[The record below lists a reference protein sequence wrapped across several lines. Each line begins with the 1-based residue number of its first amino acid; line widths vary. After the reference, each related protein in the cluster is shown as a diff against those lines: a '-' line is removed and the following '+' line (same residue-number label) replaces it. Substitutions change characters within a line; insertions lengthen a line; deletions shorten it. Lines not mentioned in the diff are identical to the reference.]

1 MTLRRWTL
9 AVLGLAAFA
18 GCGRQA
24 KGPAIYVAGN
34 PVNPGVADGA
44 VGATRS
50 SRTDDSAIKD
60 GLVVADVAA
69 KLERLGAAELRRY
82 LYLCTGELSPIVEIS
97 SWAEI
102 RKPGIII
109 SRDAAAGFAGAG
121 AKAGFDIS
129 AGKIPKLG
137 PEEYWLKTVSQ
148 GGRRHVLIAGGDA
161 LGALYGVYA
170 FLEKLGVRFYLDGDV
185 VPDERFEYKA
195 PDIDEIARPL
205 FKLRGIQ
212 PFHDFPEGPDWW
224 NEDTYKAVLGQLPKL
239 RMNFFGL
246 HTYPEKGPNAE
257 PTVWIGP
264 PGEAGR
270 DGRVTASYPSSYQNT
285 ARVNPGSYN
294 WGFRAKKTSEFHFGA
309 GELFES
315 DAFGPEVMDGLM
327 PEPKSA
333 ESSNE
338 LFNRTA
344 DMLRG
349 AFTFARALGVKTCVG
364 TETPLTVPALV
375 QERLKAAGMDP
386 KDPKTVRELYKGI
399 FQRIAAAYPID
410 YYWFWTNENWTWS
423 DAGEDAVKAVVTD
436 LDMAVRALED
446 AGRPFGLAT
455 CGWVLGPPGRRTLF
469 DEILPKSLAASCIN
483 REVGKAPVDPT
494 FARIS
499 ERSKWAIPWLEDD
512 PSLTS
517 PQLWVGRMRRD
528 AVDALKY
535 GCDGLMGIHW
545 RTRILSANAAALA
558 HAAWD
563 QSWNT
568 MSMNFADLVGPIN
581 GQNVVTAPGAAAP
594 AAKAN
599 DEAVYKDVRDR
610 VTGYRLLVPAG
621 TYAVTLKFIEGE
633 FDRKGARVFDVVVQG
648 KTAAEKLDIFERA
661 GKLKAYDLVVKNVAA
676 PAGRLVVDF
685 VDRIHYPSIA
695 GLVIEGTTAGGD
707 KYLKKINCGGP
718 KVLDYEADWPETPRH
733 IAALEFYRDW
743 ARAQFGRAAVNEIAD
758 VFAGQDGR
766 HPVPVTWTDG
776 PGGIVP
782 NAKAWDE
789 VRKDYA
795 FVDVLAALRPRIT
808 GRGSL
813 ERFDYWLKS
822 FEYMREVAQLCCLWG
837 EFNTALDK
845 ANALPDAP
853 AKARAARETLLPI
866 RVRMVESA
874 RAIMG
879 ALLATAGTTGEL
891 GTIANWEQHNFPAV
905 IDKPG
910 DALRK
915 LLGAELPPE
924 ASLASAYEGP
934 IRIIVP
940 TVRPGRDAG
949 ESLKLKVIVLA
960 AAPPQ
965 DVTLFWRAL
974 GGSRFEAIP
983 LRNIARSVYTVE
995 LPASAGD
1002 VEYYI
1007 RAAGR
1012 EGDALF
1018 PATAP
1023 ALNQTVIII
1032 PR

>member
-1 MTLRRWTL
+1 MKLRRWTF
-9 AVLGLAAFA
+9 AVFGMLVFG
-18 GCGRQA
+18 GCGRPA
-24 KGPAIYVAGN
+24 RGPAIYVAG
-34 PVNPGVADGA
+34 GA
-44 VGATRS
+44 E
-50 SRTDDSAIKD
+50 
-60 GLVVADVAA
+60 

-82 LYLCTGELSPIVEIS
+82 LYLCTGEMPSIIEVG

-109 SRDAAAGFAGAG
+109 TRDAAAGFAGAG
-121 AKAGFDIS
+121 AKAGFDAAA
-129 AGKIPKLG
+129 AGKIPPLG
-137 PEEYWLKTVSQ
+137 PEEYWLKTLSQ

-161 LGALYGVYA
+161 LGALYGAYA

-195 PDIDEIARPL
+195 PDIDETARPL
-205 FKLRGIQ
+205 FKRRGIQ

-257 PTVWIGP
+257 PTVWIGL

-285 ARVNPGSYN
+285 ARVNPGSFN
-294 WGFRAKKTSEFHFGA
+294 WGFQAKKTGDFHFGA
-309 GELFES
+309 AEIFES

-327 PEPKSA
+327 PEPKTA
-333 ESSNE
+333 EASNE

-344 DMLRG
+344 GMLRG

-364 TETPLTVPALV
+364 TETPLIIPALV
-375 QERLKAAGMDP
+375 QERLKAAGLDP
-386 KDPKTVRELYKGI
+386 KDPKTVRELYQGI

-410 YYWFWTNENWTWS
+410 YYWFWTKEDWTWS
-423 DAGEDAVKAVVTD
+423 DAGEEAIKAVATD
-436 LDMAVRALED
+436 LDMAVKAAED
-446 AGRPFGLAT
+446 AGRPFSLAT

-494 FARIS
+494 FARIAG
-499 ERSKWAIPWLEDD
+499 RSKWAIPWLEDD
-512 PSLTS
+512 PSLSS

-545 RTRILSANAAALA
+545 RTRVLSANAAALA

-568 MSMNFADLVGPIN
+568 MPTNFADLVGPIN
-581 GQNVVTAPGAAAP
+581 GQNVVYAPETAAAP
-594 AAKAN
+594 AGGGR
-599 DEAVYKDVRDR
+599 DEAVYRDVRDR
-610 VTGYRLLVPAG
+610 VYGYRLLVPAG
-621 TYAVTLKFIEGE
+621 TYTVTLKFCEGE

-648 KTAAEKLDIFERA
+648 KIAAEKLDIFERA
-661 GKLKAYDLVVKNVAA
+661 GKPKAYDLVVRNVAA
-676 PAGRLVVDF
+676 PAGRLDVDF

-695 GLVIEGTTAGGD
+695 GLVVEGATAGGD
-707 KYLKKINCGGP
+707 KYVKKINCGGP

-743 ARAQFGRAAVNEIAD
+743 ARAQFGRAAAADIAD
-758 VFAGQDGR
+758 IFAGLDGR
-766 HPVPVTWTDG
+766 QPMPVTWTDG

-782 NAKAWDE
+782 GAKPWDE

-795 FVDVLAALRPRIT
+795 FVDALAALRPRIT

-822 FEYMREVAQLCCLWG
+822 FEYMREVAHLGCLWAELNKAIEKAG
-837 EFNTALDK
+837 ALT
-845 ANALPDAP
+845 DAA
-853 AKARAARETLLPI
+853 AKAKAGREIVLP
-866 RVRMVESA
+866 VRIKMVESA
-874 RAIMG
+874 RFIMG
-879 ALLATAGTTGEL
+879 RLLAVVGTTGEM
-891 GTIANWEQHNFPAV
+891 GTIANWEQHNFPAAFE
-905 IDKPG
+905 KPAE
-910 DALRK
+910 ALGK
-915 LLGAELPPE
+915 LLGSEMPPE
-924 ASLASAYEGP
+924 AMLASAYEGP
-934 IRIIVP
+934 LRVIVP
-940 TVRPGRDAG
+940 TARTAREAG
-949 ESLKLKVIVLA
+949 EVLKLKVIVLA
-960 AAPPQ
+960 ATPPREAA
-965 DVTLFWRAL
+965 LFWREL
-974 GGSRFEAIP
+974 GRGKFQPIP
-983 LRNIARSVYTVE
+983 LRNVARGVYTVE
-995 LPASAGD
+995 LPASARD

-1007 RAAGR
+1007 RAAAR
-1012 EGDALF
+1012 ESEAVF
-1018 PATAP
+1018 PPTAP
-1023 ALNQTVIII
+1023 ALNQTVIVL